1 LRFVTSIG
9 SPRRGGAHCV
19 PPLHVC
25 PLGLLTCRRVLREE
39 GVRSSHSVVAPPC
52 RSRSPW
58 DGCVVRE
65 VAPVVLRPPVGP
77 WAGCSPGLL
86 PKQVTSGDVASS
98 LRGLWACRGLL
109 RVPGESS
116 SPCGAAPSPSG
127 RSPRGVRSGAGRSA
141 PRPCSTDESVMF
153 QLRFRV
159 WNTLSFH
166 GLGSPPR
173 SLPVRSSLPRV
184 SRVRPRGLASVAFVG
199 FGSLLGCG
207 HTTSGS
213 FLRRSAG
220 GRLWSLSDREVA
232 LPASLCRE

>member
-1 LRFVTSIG
+1 M
-9 SPRRGGAHCV
+9 
-19 PPLHVC
+19 
-25 PLGLLTCRRVLREE
+25 
-39 GVRSSHSVVAPPC
+39 
-52 RSRSPW
+52 
-58 DGCVVRE
+58 
-65 VAPVVLRPPVGP
+65 GP
-77 WAGCSPGLL
+77 WAGCSLGLL
-86 PKQVTSGDVASS
+86 PKQVTSGDVAFS
-98 LRGLWACRGLL
+98 LRGLLACRVVL

-127 RSPRGVRSGAGRSA
+127 RSPRGGRSGAGRSA

-153 QLRFRV
+153 QVRCRV

-207 HTTSGS
+207 HPTSGS

-220 GRLWSLSDREVA
+220 AVSGVCPIGRLRF
-232 LPASLCRE
+232 LPDFAVNENPRLGSGGLARPSWGI